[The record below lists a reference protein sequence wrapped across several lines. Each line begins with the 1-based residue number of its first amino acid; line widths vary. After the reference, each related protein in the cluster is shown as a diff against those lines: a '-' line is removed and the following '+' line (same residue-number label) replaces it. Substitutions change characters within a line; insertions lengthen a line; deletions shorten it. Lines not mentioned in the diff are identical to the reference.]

1 MRRELLLPFWKA
13 QDSQRAKIATS
24 LFTSFPGITAAFAR
38 TQFAGSR
45 TLPFRVGGDIDAQ
58 NVL

>member
-24 LFTSFPGITAAFAR
+24 LIHLVPWHH
-38 TQFAGSR
+38 GSLR
-45 TLPFRVGGDIDAQ
+45 KNPVCGSSIPSRIAGDIDAQ